1 MRKSYFTLIEMLVV
15 IAIIIILAGMV
26 LAGIQVVRKK
36 QAVVLTV
43 TYMKQLEVAIGQY
56 QQIYS
61 YLPFTLEHGTA
72 TDYLVNDD
80 DDNGDLTTGTNNYE
94 KLMLCLSAD
103 DKDTATIALNPRRQK
118 FIELDENGKYQD
130 AWGNDFRV
138 TLDLTYDDKIDDHF
152 VWGEG
157 NLKRNI
163 AIWSAGRDGLDNQAN
178 GDATNADNQ
187 GSWTKR
193 N

>member
-61 YLPFTLEHGTA
+61 YLPFTLEAGTSA
-72 TDYLVNDD
+72 DYLVNDP
-80 DDNGDLTTGTNNYE
+80 DDNGDLDDGNSKYQT
-94 KLMLCLSAD
+94 LLLCLSASGT
-103 DKDTATIALNPRRQK
+103 TATEIGLNPRRQK
-118 FIELDENGKYQD
+118 FIELDENDQYVD

-138 TLDLTYDDKIDDHF
+138 AMDLEYDDSIDSAQ
-152 VWGEG
+152 VWGAG
-157 NLKRNI
+157 DLKRNI
-163 AIWSAGRDGLDNQAN
+163 AIWSAGRDEQDSATD
-178 GDATNADNQ
+178 GDAVNDDNQ